1 MFKFIKATF
10 LGLIAIAFTAS
21 SYADITFVSWGGA
34 YTASQQ
40 KAYIDT
46 IARALQ
52 LLLKTTMVVLEKSK
66 LK

>member
-1 MFKFIKATF
+1 MFKLIRATF
-10 LGLIAIAFTAS
+10 LGLIAILYAS
-21 SYADITFVSWGGA
+21 SVYAGITFVSWGGA

-46 IARALQ
+46 YSKGSSI
-52 LLLKTTMVVLEKSK
+52 TVENYNVVLEKSK